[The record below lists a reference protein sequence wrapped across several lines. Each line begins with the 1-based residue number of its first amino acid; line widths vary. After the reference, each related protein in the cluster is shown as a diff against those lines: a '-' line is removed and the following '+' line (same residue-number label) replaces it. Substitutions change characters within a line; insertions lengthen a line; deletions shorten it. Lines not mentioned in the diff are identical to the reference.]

1 MHGGVSL
8 SLRGITYSNNS
19 VVSISDIGEGEDAL
33 LCQTDKTQCCRMR
46 DNLPDRVAFG
56 QWFFPNG
63 DEVGNDDGDFFRN
76 RGEGIVRLNR
86 RNNALSPTGRYRC
99 VIPDAS
105 GVNQTLYVDVGEKA
119 YTLTHAALFPPL
131 HVYP

>member
-1 MHGGVSL
+1 M
-8 SLRGITYSNNS
+8 RGSTYPNNS
-19 VVSISDIGEGEDAL
+19 VVFISYIGEGDSFAL
-33 LCQTDKTQCCRMR
+33 LCRTDNTQCCRMR

-86 RNNALSPTGRYRC
+86 RNNARSPTGRYRC
-99 VIPDAS
+99 EIPDAS
-105 GVNQTLYVDVGEKA
+105 GVNQTLYVNISDRE
-119 YTLTHAALFPPL
+119 LT
-131 HVYP
+131 VY